1 SVSGGPNYLP
11 TEELSLMSGT
21 SQIIDFHRRLKRI
34 SIADSTIADIQVTS
48 PYQLN
53 LIGHKPGFTTLAVW
67 DDQGHYSQRQV
78 RIDTGGTQQV
88 MLNVIVAELDRT
100 KIEQQGIDLSVAIQ
114 NLGISLASLPGSVA
128 TPYSANSALSS

>member
-11 TEELSLMSGT
+11 TEGLSMMTGT
-21 SQIIDFHRRLKRI
+21 SQIIDFRRRLKRI

-53 LIGHKPGFTTLAVW
+53 LIGHRPGFTTLAVW
-67 DDQGHYSQRQV
+67 DDQGRYLERQV
-78 RIDTGGTQQV
+78 RIDTGGKQQV

-100 KIEQQGIDLSVAIQ
+100 KIEQQGIDLSVA
-114 NLGISLASLPGSVA
+114 
-128 TPYSANSALSS
+128 